1 MASPTFNHWKGKL
14 ASDHTLEHDSEQYY
28 GSQFYRT
35 NLVKQE
41 KESGEAANG
50 YWQASD
56 NIAISWLLTHILHPT
71 FGLYLGL
78 FILFI
83 SFKVSHLVK
92 IFWLSFSSRHQTSDM
107 AVWAFLNQYRFFEFK
122 VGPFQSSPSTTSFVS
137 LTQVGNRN
145 KWDILSF
152 STRLK
157 FWGSLNKSQASADSR
172 GSWISGN
179 FGLTSENLWSV
190 TRLEMKRRWYKWSHS
205 CKL

>member
-71 FGLYLGL
+71 FGPNLSILG
-78 FILFI
+78 F
-83 SFKVSHLVK
+83 
-92 IFWLSFSSRHQTSDM
+92 LSFSFPLKFHTSWRDSDFH
-107 AVWAFLNQYRFFEFK
+107 FLPDIRRLIWLSEL
-122 VGPFQSSPSTTSFVS
+122 S
-137 LTQVGNRN
+137 LTSTDSLNLKLSLFSHHLQRQALFLWH
-145 KWDILSF
+145 KWEIEISGIYFHFPPDLSF
-152 STRLK
+152 E
-157 FWGSLNKSQASADSR
+157 G
-172 GSWISGN
+172 
-179 FGLTSENLWSV
+179 V
-190 TRLEMKRRWYKWSHS
+190 
-205 CKL
+205 

>member
-1 MASPTFNHWKGKL
+1 MIQNNTMA
-14 ASDHTLEHDSEQYY
+14 ASFIH
-28 GSQFYRT
+28 RT
-35 NLVKQE
+35 NLVKKE

-122 VGPFQSSPSTTSFVS
+122 VVPFHSSPSMTSFLFCDTYCGEKEKMGHTFIFHQTWV
-137 LTQVGNRN
+137 
-145 KWDILSF
+145 F
-152 STRLK
+152 
-157 FWGSLNKSQASADSR
+157 R
-172 GSWISGN
+172 GSKKEPSQ
-179 FGLTSENLWSV
+179 S
-190 TRLEMKRRWYKWSHS
+190 R
-205 CKL
+205 